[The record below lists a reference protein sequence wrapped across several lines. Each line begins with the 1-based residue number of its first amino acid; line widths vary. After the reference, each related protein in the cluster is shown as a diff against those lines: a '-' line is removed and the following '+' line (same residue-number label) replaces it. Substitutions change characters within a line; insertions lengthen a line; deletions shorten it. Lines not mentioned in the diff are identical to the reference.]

1 MPVPTL
7 IMPYMLASSVVVIS
21 TQRAQRRQRMISI
34 DATGRSMLART
45 ELPETSESDEE
56 KEPYDDADEEL
67 S

>member
-34 DATGRSMLART
+34 EAMGRSMLART
-45 ELPETSESDEE
+45 ELAETSESDDE
-56 KEPYDDADEEL
+56 KEPYEEDDEEL